1 MKENNRE
8 MDENKTPRPQE
19 YYDEDEIDL
28 LDLLLVLARRKWF
41 IIKTT
46 FIFAV
51 LAIAYALLATPI
63 YRAETQVIPPQSGS
77 GAMAA
82 LAQMGVPDFAAGML
96 GVTTPSDTLVAI
108 VKSRPVLDKVIDK
121 FGLMDREPE
130 PGLPPVEA
138 IKEGIKT
145 LAEKLMSKGE
155 PGAEEPKFRS
165 DVRMNLKNA
174 TSANADSKSGIITIS
189 VSDTSPDLAA
199 EIANEYVAQLQ
210 ELMQSLAFSQA
221 SQQRL
226 FLEDQVKDAQYNLL
240 QAERNLSEYQ
250 IRTGILDVGEQT
262 SAVMEGLIKLRA
274 EVTAKEVELRSTQT
288 FATAN
293 NPKVKRLQS
302 ELASLKE
309 QLRRMEAST
318 GSTMPS
324 DISIKDLPDAGLEY
338 LRLMRDMKFNET
350 LYGMLLK
357 QYESARI
364 SEAQE
369 PSVVQVLAPAE
380 PPEKKDK
387 PKKKLI
393 VVLATVLGGFIGVFG
408 AFLKEFAANAQSDP
422 ERSAKMT
429 ELKKHLKLFGRK
441 NGK

>member
-1 MKENNRE
+1 

-130 PGLPPVEA
+130 PGPLPVEA
-138 IKEGIKT
+138 IKEGINT
-145 LAEKLMSKGE
+145 LKEKLLPSKE
-155 PGAEEPKFRS
+155 SASEEEKPKFRS
-165 DVRMNLKNA
+165 DIRRGLANA
-174 TSANADSKSGIITIS
+174 TSATADTKSGIITIS

-309 QLRRMEAST
+309 QLKRMEAST

-369 PSVVQVLAPAE
+369 PSVVQVLAQAE
-380 PPEKKDK
+380 PPERRSK
-387 PKKKLI
+387 PKRKLI

-429 ELKKHLKLFGRK
+429 ELKKHLSLFKKR
-441 NGK
+441 

>member
-1 MKENNRE
+1 

-46 FIFAV
+46 TIFAV

-63 YRAETQVIPPQSGS
+63 YKAETQVIPPQSGGS

-138 IKEGIKT
+138 IKEGINT
-145 LAEKLMSKGE
+145 LKEKLLPSKE
-155 PGAEEPKFRS
+155 SASEEEEPKFRS
-165 DVRMNLKNA
+165 DIRMALATA
-174 TSANADSKSGIITIS
+174 TSANADTKSGIITIS

-226 FLEDQVKDAQYNLL
+226 FLENQVKDAQYNLL

-369 PSVVQVLAPAE
+369 PSVVQVLAQAE
-380 PPEKKDK
+380 PPERRSK
-387 PKKKLI
+387 PKRKLI

-429 ELKKHLKLFGRK
+429 ELKKHLSLFKKR
-441 NGK
+441 

>member
-1 MKENNRE
+1 

-46 FIFAV
+46 TIFAV

-145 LAEKLMSKGE
+145 LKKKLLPSKE
-155 PGAEEPKFRS
+155 SASEEEQPKFRS
-165 DVRMNLKNA
+165 DIRRGLANA
-174 TSANADSKSGIITIS
+174 TSATADTKSGIITIS

-429 ELKKHLKLFGRK
+429 ELKKHMKLFGRK

>member
-1 MKENNRE
+1 

-46 FIFAV
+46 TIFAV

-145 LAEKLMSKGE
+145 LKKKLLPSKE
-155 PGAEEPKFRS
+155 SASEEEQPKFRS
-165 DVRMNLKNA
+165 DIRRGLANA
-174 TSANADSKSGIITIS
+174 TSATADTKSGIITIS

-380 PPEKKDK
+380 PPERRSK
-387 PKKKLI
+387 PKRKLI

-429 ELKKHLKLFGRK
+429 ELKKHLSLFKKR
-441 NGK
+441 

>member
-108 VKSRPVLDKVIDK
+108 TKSRPVLDKVIDK

-145 LAEKLMSKGE
+145 LTEKLMPKGE
-155 PGAEEPKFRS
+155 PGEEEPKFRS
-165 DVRMNLKNA
+165 DIRMALANA

-309 QLRRMEAST
+309 QLKRMEAST

-369 PSVVQVLAPAE
+369 PSVVQVLAQAE
-380 PPEKKDK
+380 PPERRSK
-387 PKKKLI
+387 PKRKLI

-429 ELKKHLKLFGRK
+429 ELKKHLSLFKKR
-441 NGK
+441 